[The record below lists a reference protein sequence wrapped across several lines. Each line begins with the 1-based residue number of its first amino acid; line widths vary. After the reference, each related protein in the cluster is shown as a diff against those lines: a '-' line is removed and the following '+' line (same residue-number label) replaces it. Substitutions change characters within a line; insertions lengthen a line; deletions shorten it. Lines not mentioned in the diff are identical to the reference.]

1 MEWDVLLLF
10 VKDLVNTLVFSITKG
25 DCNDTSLPSCAWTT
39 TKDLC
44 NQFNLFHN
52 WLAVMYISLLL
63 VSPGRDC
70 HWIYCSIYCMQK
82 DWLLARSKY
91 IKTLNGTVD
100 QFHNSRD
107 HICFRRQFQLFIQRE
122 VLLAINL
129 NTLDL
134 PFCFSWK
141 RNLSSAILTAIL
153 NSSLTQISDCLLV
166 FLGDPEDAMFISTRQ
181 RIHSLRIHKE
191 CIDAEIDR
199 LRKIDDACTR
209 SWDLESPENFSGP
222 KMQSAWSL
230 IFQRVLK

>member
-10 VKDLVNTLVFSITKG
+10 VKDLVHTLVFSITKG
-25 DCNDTSLPSCAWTT
+25 DCNDTSMPSCAWTT

-44 NQFNLFHN
+44 NQFNLFDN

-63 VSPGRDC
+63 VSPDGDC
-70 HWIYCSIYCMQK
+70 HW

-91 IKTLNGTVD
+91 IKTLKGTVD
-100 QFHNSRD
+100 QFHNSRK

-181 RIHSLRIHKE
+181 HIHSLSIHKE

-209 SWDLESPENFSGP
+209 SWDLESPVNFSGP
-222 KMQSAWSL
+222 KMQSAWAL